1 MDSMYSHDFD
11 RIVNAASSL
20 QRPARV
26 ALAGA
31 DVENIL
37 LGLFDAQEAG
47 FAEPVLIGNY
57 QKIMDKLKAL
67 GLENRSFDLQP
78 ARQYSDQRFPAAHR
92 QQIQPPA

>member
-1 MDSMYSHDFD
+1 MDNMYSHDFD
-11 RIVNAASSL
+11 KLVNAASSL

-47 FAEPVLIGNY
+47 FAEPILIGNY
-57 QKIMDKLKAL
+57 QRIMDKLKAL
-67 GLENRSFDLQP
+67 GLETDPLICSLLPTMSMSFNMQ
-78 ARQYSDQRFPAAHR
+78 
-92 QQIQPPA
+92 